1 MRIFVMRMT
10 SQRSLLNVDVHDAFL
25 QTDMVW
31 EVIRIVLLH
40 SLFVAPQFVRGND
53 DLFAMVKFSIP
64 PIHSNS
70 DAEAYLDWVMTIE
83 LKFSR

>member
-10 SQRSLLNVDVHDAFL
+10 SQRSLLNVDVHDAFI
-25 QTDMVW
+25 QTDMLW

-40 SLFVAPQFVRGND
+40 SLFIAPQFVPGND

-64 PIHSNS
+64 PFHGNC
-70 DAEAYLDWVMTIE
+70 DAKAYLDWVMTTE